1 MVNFVMLLFAG
12 IFADTKEQEH
22 TGGFVTDPNG
32 KYVVFQEEKK
42 EFESDIDLQDYVLD
56 FFDEKEVEIEKENT
70 QRVKI
75 SGKTMLKRHAG
86 IGNYIAGDLNYN
98 MTFEKTPDGYRYWF
112 TDLSYQPYVKDRYG
126 KIVPANAKPI
136 PLEKEMSKIN
146 KGVWKK
152 QREFA
157 FQTMNDLAGKLNDYL
172 GRVDAPKV
180 IAIN

>member
-22 TGGFVTDPNG
+22 TGGFMTDPSG

-42 EFESDIDLQDYVLD
+42 EFNRDFNLQDYVLG
-56 FFDEKEVEIEKENT
+56 FFDEKEVETEKEGA

-75 SGKTMLKRHAG
+75 SGKTMLKKHAG
-86 IGNYIAGDLNYN
+86 IGNYIAGNLNYS
-98 MTFEKTPDGYRYWF
+98 MIFEKTADGYRYWF

-126 KIVPANAKPI
+126 KIVPANVKPI

-146 KGVWKK
+146 KGVWKR

-157 FQTMNDLAGKLNDYL
+157 FQTMNDLAGRLNEYL
-172 GRVDAPKV
+172 GRADEPKV